1 MCPHTALC
9 HPVLDASRERDRSSE
24 TEFLLKAIQSTE
36 WEMLGWVSVHV
47 SGRLQG
53 EVLRARDWQERLC
66 QQTQGLV
73 FPKKHIYILRKPCHL
88 YSVNPYV

>member
-1 MCPHTALC
+1 MCPHSALC

-24 TEFLLKAIQSTE
+24 TGEFLLKAIQSTE

-53 EVLRARDWQERLC
+53 EVTGKKDCVSRLRDLC
-66 QQTQGLV
+66 
-73 FPKKHIYILRKPCHL
+73 FPKQHIYIFRKPCHL
-88 YSVNPYV
+88 YSVNHYV

>member
-9 HPVLDASRERDRSSE
+9 HPVLDASRKTDRSSE
-24 TEFLLKAIQSTE
+24 TGEFLLKAIQSTE

-66 QQTQGLV
+66 QQTQGRV
-73 FPKKHIYILRKPCHL
+73 FPKKTHL
-88 YSVNPYV
+88 YIP